1 VLELDTTH
9 QRVRLSRRLHQ
20 LLLALPCLE
29 TLAAKGP
36 LRHGQL
42 SHALATANG
51 KTVHSKTLGNALNYL
66 TDNDLVVRRRG
77 TRPHIVVYEIT
88 DFGRT
93 VLHFFEAADQ
103 ALQQHLRNA
112 DRRLPHDNDE
122 SLPGDQ
128 VEHGPT

>member
-1 VLELDTTH
+1 VLELDTAH
-9 QRVRLSRRLHQ
+9 QRIRLSRRLHQ

-29 TLAAKGP
+29 TLAANGP

-51 KTVHSKTLGNALNYL
+51 KTVHSKTLSNALNYL

-77 TRPHIVVYEIT
+77 TSPRIVVYEIT

-93 VLHFFEAADQ
+93 VLHFFEVADQ

-112 DRRLPHDNDE
+112 NREPPSDDEVPGGQVDRDP
-122 SLPGDQ
+122 S
-128 VEHGPT
+128 